1 MPSKPLFRSFA
12 GGEITP
18 EMYGRIDLTK
28 YQTGLGKCLNAV
40 VLPHGP
46 ATRRTGL
53 RFINE
58 VKDSTRKTVVRPF
71 QYSATVTC
79 VLEFGHQTLRFFVS
93 GAAVLEANQTIGSIV
108 GSTINL
114 TSHGYTAGDW
124 VYVGSR
130 FLKVATAAANSFT
143 VTDLWGAAVTPT
155 GTTVAR
161 VYTIATPYS
170 ESDLLQLRIA
180 QDSST
185 LTITHPSYPAKE
197 LKRLGATNWTLTDVS
212 FTPPAAPP
220 SAPTVTATQ
229 PTAGTTDPQVYC
241 YTYIAADGVTE
252 SLPSAS
258 TTVNNCLS
266 LAGNYNNITPVAVA
280 GALKYI
286 IYKERAGVMAYL
298 GSTTSAVAIRDNNIT
313 PDTSV
318 TPPTAVYA
326 LNGST
331 DNYPTAVTYHE
342 QRRWFA
348 GSNNEPQTLYATRT
362 GTASNLTS
370 SNAVQDDDAMK
381 FKIGARQQNAIR
393 HLLPLSDL
401 IALTVGGEFRIF
413 ADNSPAITP
422 TTISI
427 KPQGY
432 SGVADV
438 QPALTSNSIL
448 YVQGQ
453 GARVRELS
461 YDWQK
466 QAFGSIDASIM
477 VPHLLD
483 GYTITDMAFARAPLP
498 SLWCVRS
505 DGALLGMTY
514 VPEQQVY
521 GWHQHTTD
529 GAFESVAVVSEG
541 SEEVLYAVVRR
552 TVNGRAVRYVERLQ
566 TRVLV
571 DQADAFFVD
580 SGLQYSGAPVTTL
593 SGLWHLEGKTV
604 QVLADG
610 AVHPTRVVTGGA
622 IALDYSASK
631 VSVGLQYVTD
641 LVTLPPIFD
650 DHPASGQGITKNVT
664 GVAVRVNQSNLVKA
678 GPSVNDLTTYP
689 ARSVEDLYGHPPALR
704 TGELR
709 FDVTPDWNAD
719 GNVCLRQ
726 DEPLPLT
733 VLSIAVDVET
743 GS

>member
-1 MPSKPLFRSFA
+1 MPQKPLLRSFA
-12 GGEITP
+12 GGEITA
-18 EMYGRIDLTK
+18 EMYGRLDLVK
-28 YQTGLGKCLNAV
+28 FQTGLAKCLNART
-40 VLPHGP
+40 LPHGP
-46 ATRRTGL
+46 AKRRPGF

-58 VKDSTRKTVVRPF
+58 AKDSTRKVVVRPF
-71 QYSATVTC
+71 QYSATATC
-79 VLEFGHQTLRFFVS
+79 ILEFGHQTLRFYVN

-108 GSTINL
+108 GNTINL
-114 TSHGYTAGDW
+114 VGHGYSAGDW

-130 FLKVATAAANSFT
+130 FLKVSSAAANSFT

-161 VYTIATPYS
+161 VYTISTPYT
-170 ESDLLQLRIA
+170 EGDLLALRTA

-185 LTITHPSYPAKE
+185 LTISHPSYPSKE
-197 LKRLGATNWTLTDVS
+197 LKRISATNWTLTDVS

-220 SAPTVTATQ
+220 SPPTVLAVS
-229 PTAGTTDPQVYC
+229 PAAGTADPQVYC
-241 YTYIAADGVTE
+241 YTYIGADGVTE
-252 SLPSAS
+252 SLPSA
-258 TTVNNCLS
+258 TATVNNTLS
-266 LAGNYNNITPVAVA
+266 LAGNYNNVTPVAVA
-280 GALKYI
+280 GALKYN

-298 GSTTSAVAIRDNNIT
+298 GSTTTAVAVRDNNIT
-313 PDTSV
+313 PDVSI
-318 TPPTAVYA
+318 TPPTSVYT
-326 LNGST
+326 LNGSA

-401 IALTVGGEFRIF
+401 IALTVGGEFRIY
-413 ADNSPAITP
+413 ADNNPSITP

-432 SGVADV
+432 SGVSDV

-453 GARVRELS
+453 GAHVRELA

-466 QAFGSIDASIM
+466 QAFGSIDVSIM
-477 VPHLLD
+477 APHLFD
-483 GYTITDMAFARAPLP
+483 GYTIVDMAFTRAPLP
-498 SLWCVRS
+498 ELWCVRS
-505 DGALLGMTY
+505 DGVLVALTY
-514 VPEQQVY
+514 VPDQQVY
-521 GWHQHTTD
+521 AWHQHTTD
-529 GAFESVAVVSEG
+529 GTFESVAVVSED
-541 SEEVLYAVVRR
+541 SEEVLYAVVKR
-552 TVNGRAVRYVERLQ
+552 TVNSRTVRYVERLQ
-566 TRVLV
+566 TQVLTA
-571 DQADAFFVD
+571 QADAFFVD
-580 SGLQYSGAPVTTL
+580 SGLQYSGSPVTTL

-610 AVHPTRVVTGGA
+610 AVQASHVVTGGA
-622 IALDYSASK
+622 ITLDYAASK
-631 VSVGLQYVTD
+631 VSVGLQYLTD
-641 LVTLPPIFD
+641 LMTLPLVLEQMM
-650 DHPASGQGITKNVT
+650 ASGQGTTKNVNS
-664 GVAVRVNQSNLVKA
+664 VAIRVSQSNMVKA
-678 GPSVNDLTTYP
+678 GPAFDDLTPYP
-689 ARSVEDLYGHPPALR
+689 ARSVSDPYGSPPALR

-709 FDVTPDWNAD
+709 FDIAPDWNAD
-719 GNVCLRQ
+719 GSICIRQ

-733 VLSIAVDVET
+733 VLSIAVDVEP
-743 GS
+743 GG